1 MANLNRSATG
11 RAVLA
16 LRSSPVAAATSGVDP
31 TRVKL
36 TVFAASAALAGFA
49 GAFFALVNSPMT
61 NTSAPA
67 LLGLVW
73 LAVAVTFG
81 IRRPAGA
88 VVAGVVYAV
97 VPPLLSASAIRGAA
111 LVVDPGSLRT

>member
-1 MANLNRSATG
+1 
-11 RAVLA
+11 V
-16 LRSSPVAAATSGVDP
+16 
-31 TRVKL
+31 
-36 TVFAASAALAGFA
+36 
-49 GAFFALVNSPMT
+49 T

-97 VPPLLSASAIRGAA
+97 VPPLLSASAIRGRA
-111 LVVDPGSLRT
+111 LVVDPGSLRDVIANPDLPVMLFVSVR